1 MYRVSAPD
9 EKSRYHLAELAR
21 MFFPTGGCEVFARDA
36 IEADEAPAGYQA
48 GEDNPANFLFIED
61 SISKED
67 SAKILY
73 EFLNEKTGRE
83 LDWGTLTG
91 VRPVKLYNGLRRK
104 GEDAFKIMKERYL
117 VSDEK
122 ALLLHEVSEVQKSL
136 AFDENPEAIAVYIG
150 IPFCPTRCNYCS
162 FTSSEIDKRKVEKYL
177 PALFEE
183 MKAVSALMKDKGLFA
198 ESIYIGGGTPSSL
211 DEDDFAELL
220 ANTREF
226 FLEDRCREFTVEAGR
241 PETLSAEKLAAM
253 AECGA
258 KRMSINPQSMK
269 QRSLELIGRIHSPQQ
284 IIDAFALARSGG
296 DFCVNMDLIAG
307 LPEEEPED
315 FEHSLDTVIGLGPEN
330 ITVHTL
336 AIKRASRLI
345 EEDRYLAARQA
356 DNVRIM
362 LQSASRLLREAG
374 YRPYYLYRQKNM
386 AGNFEN
392 IGWSL
397 PGYESLY
404 NVRIMEENQI
414 VAAMGAGAISK
425 MYFPQE
431 DRIERIP
438 NVSDTKLYIERIDEM
453 IKRKEDGIL

>member
-1 MYRVSAPD
+1 
-9 EKSRYHLAELAR
+9 
-21 MFFPTGGCEVFARDA
+21 MFLPTGGCEVYARKTAQAAEFSVEDA
-36 IEADEAPAGYQA
+36 AENTD
-48 GEDNPANFLFIED
+48 PANFLYIED
-61 SISKED
+61 LISKEEA
-67 SAKILY
+67 AKILY
-73 EFLNEKTGRE
+73 KFLKEKTGKE

-91 VRPVKLYNGLRRK
+91 VRPVKLYNGLRRRN
-104 GEDAFKIMKERYL
+104 EDAFKIMRERYL

-122 ALLLHEVSEVQKSL
+122 ALLLHEVSEIQKSL

-162 FTSSEIDKRKVEKYL
+162 FTSSKIEKKKVEIYL
-177 PALFEE
+177 PALFTE
-183 MKAVSALMKDKGLFA
+183 MRAVNALMKDRGLFA
-198 ESIYIGGGTPSSL
+198 ESVYIGGGTPSSL
-211 DEDDFAELL
+211 DEQDFAELL
-220 ANTREF
+220 SNTKECF
-226 FLEDRCREFTVEAGR
+226 VGDRCREFTVEAGR
-241 PETLSAEKLAAM
+241 PETLSAEKLEAM
-253 AECGA
+253 AESGA
-258 KRMSINPQSMK
+258 KRISINPQSMK

-284 IIDAFALARSGG
+284 IIDAFALARRRG
-296 DFCVNMDLIAG
+296 DFCINMDLIAG

-315 FEHSLDTVIGLGPEN
+315 FEASLRTVIGLGPEN

-362 LQSASRLLREAG
+362 LQSASRLLKEAG

-397 PGYESLY
+397 PTYESLY

-425 MYFPQE
+425 MYFPEE